1 MKIEMTNSKIHL
13 IHTIKSM
20 LADWKQLGYI
30 RSLSSYCN
38 NSTEYPYSQ
47 LRKMENMGMIRS
59 ISKSKR
65 NKTYEWIGE
74 IPTSLEST
82 AQRII
87 NGSKSRSEILK
98 QMNIGIHRDLGNGFI
113 DCQNQSSKYQQSLP
127 SELDKTKLAV
137 RITLILQRNEIPED
151 KIESIAKSI
160 LSLF

>member
-87 NGSKSRSEILK
+87 NGSKSR
-98 QMNIGIHRDLGNGFI
+98 D
-113 DCQNQSSKYQQSLP
+113 
-127 SELDKTKLAV
+127 T
-137 RITLILQRNEIPED
+137 
-151 KIESIAKSI
+151 
-160 LSLF
+160 